1 MCCICI
7 NCSACCLATQ
17 QLVFWTPSYLHR
29 LCCFHSINMLWV
41 AAPNLLKGILYLKR
55 ECHWQRWSEMVQ
67 SPQFVL
73 RLLTPS
79 SSHPFGIGLCSWFSC
94 CAAEYL
100 FHDSTLDSKQGALSI
115 TFYCSKSYRAR
126 SRLADHIWS
135 LGLFRRSFWAK
146 ELRERFPYL
155 GILRASA
162 GVIFGGWF
170 GCDSPRLPP
179 DDTLLE
185 VWCGGR
191 PTGPTGPTVA
201 MPRKDLSIAKCD
213 VMACASCLVS
223 CARTTPCCEQR
234 SAQRLS
240 QPPRYG
246 WTILNVALKRCEST
260 NLVLVPSGS
269 QTGWKGERKG
279 ITWVFPWDFPG
290 RIAPPAFGMLSAF
303 PSRPSQM
310 AEVCWSS
317 EW

>member
-1 MCCICI
+1 MCCRCI

-41 AAPNLLKGILYLKR
+41 AAPNLLKGILEERVSLAK
-55 ECHWQRWSEMVQ
+55 MVGDGTE
-67 SPQFVL
+67 STICIAAVDAIVL
-73 RLLTPS
+73 SSLWHRSLLQ
-79 SSHPFGIGLCSWFSC
+79 ILLLCCRVS
-94 CAAEYL
+94 
-100 FHDSTLDSKQGALSI
+100 FHDSNKAPEHLLHSI
-115 TFYCSKSYRAR
+115 AVHLIISYRAR

-135 LGLFRRSFWAK
+135 QGTARALSAPRHLRGTDLQGSFFA
-146 ELRERFPYL
+146 
-155 GILRASA
+155 
-162 GVIFGGWF
+162 GGWF
-170 GCDSPRLPP
+170 GCDSPVRLPP

-185 VWCGGR
+185 AGVEVDQLGQLGQLLQCPEMISASR
-191 PTGPTGPTVA
+191 N
-201 MPRKDLSIAKCD
+201 
-213 VMACASCLVS
+213 VMAPGMCFLPR
-223 CARTTPCCEQR
+223 ARTTPCCEQR

-240 QPPRYG
+240 QPPRY
-246 WTILNVALKRCEST
+246 
-260 NLVLVPSGS
+260 GS